1 MTGGKK
7 AVVGTALSL
16 LLLWWALRGV
26 AVDEVAREIG
36 RADPWLLLL
45 AILIATAGFAVR
57 ALRWRI
63 LLLPV
68 HPGIAF
74 RPRFA
79 ATAIG
84 FAANNLLPARVGEF
98 ARAWSLSRLS
108 PIGPA
113 AAFGSLVVER
123 ILDALIVV
131 LLLFL
136 AMASP
141 QFPAG
146 RIAGIDPRTGA
157 LWLAG
162 IMTVGGVFLFL
173 LVTRPERTVRRV
185 ERLALRLPAGVQRPL
200 VDALNSF
207 LTGLAVLRSPRLF
220 VLSLAWAVGQWL
232 FLALSFL
239 AGFRAFGLDEVGYT
253 AALFLQSLIGLAVA
267 IPSSPGF
274 FGPFEAASR
283 VGLGLWGIP
292 PDRAISFAVGYHL
305 GTFVPVT
312 VIGLYYVWR
321 MQLRWSDLRHSE
333 ETVEAEVEEEL
344 HLPRPG
350 G

>member
-1 MTGGKK
+1 
-7 AVVGTALSL
+7 
-16 LLLWWALRGV
+16 
-26 AVDEVAREIG
+26 
-36 RADPWLLLL
+36 
-45 AILIATAGFAVR
+45 
-57 ALRWRI
+57 
-63 LLLPV
+63 
-68 HPGIAF
+68 
-74 RPRFA
+74 
-79 ATAIG
+79 
-84 FAANNLLPARVGEF
+84 
-98 ARAWSLSRLS
+98 
-108 PIGPA
+108 
-113 AAFGSLVVER
+113 
-123 ILDALIVV
+123 
-131 LLLFL
+131 
-136 AMASP
+136 
-141 QFPAG
+141 
-146 RIAGIDPRTGA
+146 
-157 LWLAG
+157 
-162 IMTVGGVFLFL
+162 MTVGGVFLFL